1 MSEFAFRAPAGANAS
16 PRDSRCVAG
25 VLAALPPPRLASALS
40 ALPAGSL
47 PQQKVRSMAKVAVIP
62 GDGVGKEVTR
72 EAVKA
77 LHAVTEGTG
86 FELDL
91 VEWPHGADRYLE
103 TGEAIT
109 DAEFADLQSNYQAI
123 LLGALGDSRVPGN
136 EHARQILLGM
146 RFRLDLY
153 VNFRPV
159 RLFHERL
166 TPLRDKR
173 VEDVNFVIFRENTEG
188 VYVGMGGT
196 FKQGTPDEVAIQ
208 EDVNT
213 RKGVERIIRAA
224 FDYAKAHGLGRVTM
238 SDKANAMESAG
249 GLWRRVFKQVSA
261 EYPGI
266 ETEALYVDMLA
277 MDLVRRP
284 ERYQVIVTG
293 NLFGDILSD
302 LGAGIAGGLGLTASG
317 NIHPGRV
324 SMFEPVHGSAPDIA
338 GQDKA
343 NPFAAVL
350 TSALMLRHLGHPA
363 ADDRLENAVR
373 ECIVAG
379 ETTGDVGG
387 TLGTQ
392 AAGDAIVKRLTAA
405 S

>member
-1 MSEFAFRAPAGANAS
+1 
-16 PRDSRCVAG
+16 
-25 VLAALPPPRLASALS
+25 
-40 ALPAGSL
+40 
-47 PQQKVRSMAKVAVIP
+47 MARIAVIP

-72 EAVKA
+72 EAVKVLRA
-77 LHAVTEGTG
+77 LEAHGGPT
-86 FELDL
+86 LDI

-103 TGEAIT
+103 TGETIT
-109 DAEFADLQSNYQAI
+109 EAEFADLESSYQAI
-123 LLGALGDSRVPGN
+123 LLGALGDPRVPGN

-146 RFRLDLY
+146 RFRLDLFI
-153 VNFRPV
+153 NFRPV
-159 RLFHERL
+159 RLYHERL
-166 TPLRDKR
+166 TPLKGKTERDI
-173 VEDVNFVIFRENTEG
+173 DFVIFRENTEG

-196 FKQGTPDEVAIQ
+196 FKQGTPDEVAVQ

-224 FDYAKAHGLGRVTM
+224 FEHARANGLDRVTM

-249 GLWRRVFKQVSA
+249 GLWRRVFKAVSA
-261 EYPGI
+261 EYPEI
-266 ETEALYVDMLA
+266 HSEALYVDMLA

-284 ERYQVIVTG
+284 ERYRVIVAG

-302 LGAGIAGGLGLTASG
+302 LGAGIVGGLGLTASG

-343 NPFAAVL
+343 NPFAAIL
-350 TSALMLRHLGHPA
+350 TSALMLHHLGH
-363 ADDRLENAVR
+363 ADAGNRLENAVR
-373 ECIVAG
+373 ACVLAG
-379 ETTGDVGG
+379 ETTSELGG

-392 AAGDAIVKRLTAA
+392 AAGDAVAARLGN

>member
-1 MSEFAFRAPAGANAS
+1 MP
-16 PRDSRCVAG
+16 
-25 VLAALPPPRLASALS
+25 
-40 ALPAGSL
+40 
-47 PQQKVRSMAKVAVIP
+47 KVAVLA

-77 LHAVTEGTG
+77 LRAVTAGTDL
-86 FELDL
+86 ELDL

-109 DAEFADLQSNYQAI
+109 DAEFDDLRANYQAI
-123 LLGALGDSRVPGN
+123 LLGALGDARVAGN

-146 RFRLDLY
+146 RFKLDLY
-153 VNFRPV
+153 VNFRPA
-159 RLFHERL
+159 RLFHESH

-173 VEDVNFVIFRENTEG
+173 VEDVDMVIFRENTEG

-224 FDYAKAHGLGRVTM
+224 YAWARANGKTRVTM
-238 SDKANAMESAG
+238 SDKSNAMEFAG
-249 GLWRRVFKQVSA
+249 GLWRRVFKLVSA
-261 EYPGI
+261 EYADI
-266 ETEALYVDMLA
+266 ESEALYVDMLA
-277 MDLVRRP
+277 MDMVRRP

-302 LGAGIAGGLGLTASG
+302 LGAQLAGGLGLSPSA
-317 NIHPGRV
+317 NIHPGRIGL
-324 SMFEPVHGSAPDIA
+324 FEPVHGSAPDLA
-338 GQDKA
+338 GRDLA
-343 NPFAAVL
+343 NPFAAIL
-350 TSALMLRHLGHPA
+350 TSGLMLEHLGRP
-363 ADDRLENAVR
+363 DLGKRLEHAVR
-373 ECIVAG
+373 DCIVAG
-379 ETTGDVGG
+379 ETTADLGG
-387 TLGTQ
+387 TLGTT
-392 AAGDAIVKRLTAA
+392 AAGDAVVRRLTAN